1 MVPVSSFEIADRRIH
16 WNDVI
21 LNNGNVRQNG
31 SLTTSVDPPF
41 WTSHGDAL
49 LGIYLMEMRGRKMR
63 RTSVPLLLPVDLPFL
78 IFFALYSNLGKFI
91 LIEKNLS

>member
-1 MVPVSSFEIADRRIH
+1 MTRHWVQAVQEIADRKTH

-31 SLTTSVDPPF
+31 SLTTSVDPLP

-49 LGIYLMEMRGRKMR
+49 LGIYLMKMRGRKMR
-63 RTSVPLLLPVDLPFL
+63 RTSGPHLLPVDLPFFL
-78 IFFALYSNLGKFI
+78 IRFFSKLGKSI
-91 LIEKNLS
+91 